1 MWMLLTLFYGLAK
14 GAREIVKKKAMGKN
28 TVMEVLLAY
37 TFLSFIMV
45 LPQVPMAGGMESRF
59 YFWIA
64 LKSFC
69 IFLAWIFSFKALKSM
84 PVSIF
89 GILDLS
95 RVLFA
100 TTLGLVVLHESM
112 RIGQVVGLVFVSLGL
127 LMLKFKPGNKASQE
141 NESVKAI
148 YVIAAFASCILNA
161 ISGLMDK
168 ILMKDV
174 TSAQLQVWYM
184 LFLIIYY
191 ILYVIITRTKIS
203 KSVWKNGWIWLLAI
217 LFVVADKALFVAN
230 GYEESKVTVMT
241 LIKQSGCIVTILGGK
256 LVFKEKNIGYKL
268 ICAGVIIAGIVVAV
282 L

>member
-14 GAREIVKKKAMGKN
+14 GAREIVKKKAMTKN

-45 LPQVPMAGGMESRF
+45 LPQVPMAGGLETRF

-69 IFLAWIFSFKALKSM
+69 IFLAWIFSFRALKSM
-84 PVSIF
+84 PVSLY

-100 TTLGLVVLHESM
+100 TCLGIVVLHEIM
-112 RIGQVVGLVFVSLGL
+112 KPGQVAGLILVSLGL
-127 LMLKFKPGNKASQE
+127 LMLKFKPGNKSE
-141 NESVKAI
+141 GVKPI
-148 YVIAAFASCILNA
+148 YVVAAFASCMLNA
-161 ISGLMDK
+161 VSGLMDK

-174 TSAQLQVWYM
+174 TSEQLQVWYM
-184 LFLIIYY
+184 LFLVGYY
-191 ILYVIITRTKIS
+191 LIYVIVTKTKIS
-203 KSVWKNGWIWLLAI
+203 KSVIKNGWIWLLAI
-217 LFVVADKALFVAN
+217 LFVLADKALFEAN
-230 GYEESKVTVMT
+230 AVKESKVTVMT
-241 LIKQSGCIVTILGGK
+241 LIKQSGCIVTIIGGK
-256 LVFKEKNIGYKL
+256 LIFKEKNVRYKL
-268 ICAGVIIAGIVVAV
+268 ICAAVIIAGIFVAI

>member
-14 GAREIVKKKAMGKN
+14 GAREIVKKKAMTKN

-45 LPQVPMAGGMESRF
+45 LPQVPMAGGLETRF

-69 IFLAWIFSFKALKSM
+69 IFLAWIFSFRALKSM
-84 PVSIF
+84 PVSLY

-100 TTLGLVVLHESM
+100 TCLGIVVLHEIM
-112 RIGQVVGLVFVSLGL
+112 KPGQVAGLILVSLGL
-127 LMLKFKPGNKASQE
+127 LMLKFKPGNKS
-141 NESVKAI
+141 ESEGVKLI
-148 YVIAAFASCILNA
+148 YVVAAFASCMLNA
-161 ISGLMDK
+161 VSGLMDK

-174 TSAQLQVWYM
+174 TSEQLQVWYM
-184 LFLIIYY
+184 LFLVGYY
-191 ILYVIITRTKIS
+191 LIYVIVTKTKIS
-203 KSVWKNGWIWLLAI
+203 KSVIKNGWIWLLAI
-217 LFVVADKALFVAN
+217 LFVLADKALFEAN
-230 GYEESKVTVMT
+230 AVKESKVTVMT
-241 LIKQSGCIVTILGGK
+241 LIKQSGCIVTIIGGK
-256 LVFKEKNIGYKL
+256 LIFKEKNVRYKL
-268 ICAGVIIAGIVVAV
+268 ICAAVIIAGIFVAI

>member
-14 GAREIVKKKAMGKN
+14 GAREIVKKKAMTKN

-45 LPQVPMAGGMESRF
+45 LPQVPMAGGLETRF

-69 IFLAWIFSFKALKSM
+69 IFLAWIFSFRALKSM
-84 PVSIF
+84 PVSLY

-100 TTLGLVVLHESM
+100 TCLGIVVLHEIM
-112 RIGQVVGLVFVSLGL
+112 KPGQVAGLILVSLGL
-127 LMLKFKPGNKASQE
+127 LMLKFKPGKKG
-141 NESVKAI
+141 ESEGVKPI
-148 YVIAAFASCILNA
+148 YVVAAFASCMLNA
-161 ISGLMDK
+161 VSGLMDK

-174 TSAQLQVWYM
+174 TSEQLQVWYM
-184 LFLIIYY
+184 LFLVGYYLIYV
-191 ILYVIITRTKIS
+191 LVTKTKIS
-203 KSVWKNGWIWLLAI
+203 KSVIKNGWIWLLAI
-217 LFVVADKALFVAN
+217 LFVLADKALFEAN
-230 GYEESKVTVMT
+230 AFEESKVTVMT
-241 LIKQSGCIVTILGGK
+241 LIKQSGCIVTIIGGK
-256 LVFKEKNIGYKL
+256 LIFKEKNVRYKL
-268 ICAGVIIAGIVVAV
+268 ICAAVIIAGIFVAI

>member
-14 GAREIVKKKAMGKN
+14 GAREIVKKKAMTKN

-45 LPQVPMAGGMESRF
+45 LPQVPMAGGLETRF

-69 IFLAWIFSFKALKSM
+69 IFLAWIFSFRALKSM
-84 PVSIF
+84 PVSLY

-100 TTLGLVVLHESM
+100 TCLGIVVLHEIM
-112 RIGQVVGLVFVSLGL
+112 KPGQVAGLILVSLGL
-127 LMLKFKPGNKASQE
+127 LMLKFKPGKKG
-141 NESVKAI
+141 ESEGVKPI
-148 YVIAAFASCILNA
+148 YVVAAFASCMLNA
-161 ISGLMDK
+161 VSGLMDK

-174 TSAQLQVWYM
+174 TSEQLQVWYM
-184 LFLIIYY
+184 LFLVGYYLIYV
-191 ILYVIITRTKIS
+191 LVTKTKIS
-203 KSVWKNGWIWLLAI
+203 KSVIKNGWIWLLAI
-217 LFVVADKALFVAN
+217 LFVLADKALFEAN
-230 GYEESKVTVMT
+230 AVKESKVTVMT
-241 LIKQSGCIVTILGGK
+241 LIKQSGCIVTIIGGK
-256 LVFKEKNIGYKL
+256 LVFKEKNVRYKL
-268 ICAGVIIAGIVVAV
+268 ICAAVIIAGIFVAI

>member
-14 GAREIVKKKAMGKN
+14 GAREIVKKKAMTKN

-45 LPQVPMAGGMESRF
+45 LPQVPMAGGLETRF

-69 IFLAWIFSFKALKSM
+69 IFLAWIFSFRALKSM
-84 PVSIF
+84 PVSLY

-100 TTLGLVVLHESM
+100 TCLGIVVLNEIM
-112 RIGQVVGLVFVSLGL
+112 KPGQVAGLILVSLGL
-127 LMLKFKPGNKASQE
+127 LMLKFKPGKKG
-141 NESVKAI
+141 ESEGVKPI
-148 YVIAAFASCILNA
+148 YVVAAFASCMLNA
-161 ISGLMDK
+161 VSGLMDK

-174 TSAQLQVWYM
+174 TSEQLQVWYM
-184 LFLIIYY
+184 LFLVGYYLIYV
-191 ILYVIITRTKIS
+191 LVTKTKIS
-203 KSVWKNGWIWLLAI
+203 KSVIKNGWIWLLAI
-217 LFVVADKALFVAN
+217 LFVLADKALFEAN
-230 GYEESKVTVMT
+230 AVKESKVTVMT
-241 LIKQSGCIVTILGGK
+241 LIKQSGCIVTIIGGK
-256 LVFKEKNIGYKL
+256 LVFKEKNVRYKL
-268 ICAGVIIAGIVVAV
+268 ICAAVIIAGIFVAI